1 MQQPWAEFPERRY
14 PTFSVVDAI
23 NRRAVRRPP
32 CACLTPLL
40 QTRRV
45 RQVASRKPLRRDV
58 AHQHHADAVTAEA
71 VRRVP
76 RVSAAADR
84 CFADFFPLVCRNV
97 SNNLLEGDVGAIVR
111 ELQWSGARY
120 TCPPLWSLRLL
131 FTASP
136 AFHQRQPEHASVGAH
151 AQPPTHR
158 AKPHAQKHART
169 RTSTSCQP
177 FLSPFSPVCSG
188 IATVACS
195 LALFPQQGKCV
206 DNAERVGQDQATS
219 NFGRCGRLVR
229 R

>member
-32 CACLTPLL
+32 CAFLTPLL
-40 QTRRV
+40 QNRRV
-45 RQVASRKPLRRDV
+45 RQVASRKSLRRDV

-84 CFADFFPLVCRNV
+84 CFKEFFPLVCRNV
-97 SNNLLEGDVGAIVR
+97 SNNLLEGDVGPILR
-111 ELQWSGARY
+111 EWQWSGARY
-120 TCPPLWSLRLL
+120 TCPPLWSLRYL
-131 FTASP
+131 FTVQPASP

-177 FLSPFSPVCSG
+177 FLVF
-188 IATVACS
+188 TY
-195 LALFPQQGKCV
+195 LFRHCYDGLQPRTLPAARQM
-206 DNAERVGQDQATS
+206 R
-219 NFGRCGRLVR
+219 
-229 R
+229 